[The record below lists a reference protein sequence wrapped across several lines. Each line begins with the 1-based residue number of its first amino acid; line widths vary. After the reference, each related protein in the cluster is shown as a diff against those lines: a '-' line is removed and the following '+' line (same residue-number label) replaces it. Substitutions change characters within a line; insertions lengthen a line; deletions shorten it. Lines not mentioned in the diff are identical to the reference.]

1 MSLRVA
7 RPLLAA
13 LLPALLLAGCG
24 VLPGKTESTVAYS
37 PSVEI
42 AADARWPTVDWQLV
56 VAKPVTEVMLSGSRI
71 AVRPHGGAELQVLA
85 GARWSDTVPELLQTL
100 IVRAFE
106 DSGRIL
112 GVGRQASGVRA
123 DFTLTLD
130 LRAFEAVYADAGPPT
145 ARVTFNA
152 KLLGGPGNRV
162 VASRTFRADEEAGGR
177 EATAVVPAFDRALER
192 TIGELVGWTLENGA
206 AAQAASEAGESAA
219 GSTSPQLR

>member
-1 MSLRVA
+1 MSLPAA
-7 RPLLAA
+7 RILLL
-13 LLPALLLAGCG
+13 LLPALLLGGCG
-24 VLPGKTESTVAYS
+24 ILPGKSESTVAYS
-37 PSVEI
+37 PTVKI
-42 AADARWPTVDWQLV
+42 PVDPQWRAADWQLV
-56 VAKPVTEVMLSGSRI
+56 VAKPVSEVMLSGSRI

-130 LRAFEAVYADAGPPT
+130 LRAFEAVYADSGAPT
-145 ARVTFNA
+145 ARVVFNA

-162 VASRTFRADEEAGGR
+162 VASRTFQASERAGGR
-177 EATAVVPAFDRALER
+177 EAAEVVPAFDRALESS
-192 TIGELVGWTLENGA
+192 IGELIGWTLEHGD
-206 AAQAASEAGESAA
+206 AAQSAD
-219 GSTSPQLR
+219 PE

>member
-1 MSLRVA
+1 MSLPAA
-7 RPLLAA
+7 RHLLTG
-13 LLPALLLAGCG
+13 LLLALLLAGCG
-24 VLPGKTESTVAYS
+24 VLPGKTETTVAYS
-37 PSVEI
+37 PSVGI
-42 AADARWPTVDWQLV
+42 PKNAQWPAADWQLV

-130 LRAFEAVYADAGPPT
+130 LRAFEAVYSERGAPT

-162 VASRTFRADEEAGGR
+162 VASRTFRANEPAGGR
-177 EATAVVPAFDRALER
+177 EATDVVPAFDRALES
-192 TIGELVGWTLENGA
+192 TIGELVGWTLEQGA
-206 AAQAASEAGESAA
+206 AAHAAADPS
-219 GSTSPQLR
+219 

>member
-1 MSLRVA
+1 MSLHAA
-7 RPLLAA
+7 RNA
-13 LLPALLLAGCG
+13 LLLVLLPLLLAGCG

-42 AADARWPTVDWQLV
+42 PANGQWPTADWQLV

-106 DSGRIL
+106 DSGHIL

-130 LRAFEAVYADAGPPT
+130 LRAFEAVYAGSGAPT
-145 ARVTFNA
+145 AKVVFNA

-162 VASRTFRADEEAGGR
+162 VASRTFQASEPAGGR
-177 EATAVVPAFDRALER
+177 EAAEVVPAFDRALESA
-192 TIGELVGWTLENGA
+192 IGELIGWTLEQGA
-206 AAQAASEAGESAA
+206 AAQAADPA
-219 GSTSPQLR
+219 